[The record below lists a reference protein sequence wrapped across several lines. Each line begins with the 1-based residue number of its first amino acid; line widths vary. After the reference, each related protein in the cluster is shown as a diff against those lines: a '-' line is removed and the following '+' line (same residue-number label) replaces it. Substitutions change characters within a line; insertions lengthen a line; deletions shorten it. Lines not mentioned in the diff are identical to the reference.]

1 MGLIVELDNIL
12 PGTASKL
19 KWGLYSV
26 LYTTCSKGKKSEIFQ
41 FQEENSAKYVY
52 CETWEIIL
60 SNFHANV
67 FSYCKIQGEM

>member
-52 CETWEIIL
+52 CET
-60 SNFHANV
+60 
-67 FSYCKIQGEM
+67 

>member
-1 MGLIVELDNIL
+1 MGLIVELDNIF

-26 LYTTCSKGKKSEIFQ
+26 LYTTSSKGKKSEISQ

-52 CETWEIIL
+52 CET
-60 SNFHANV
+60 
-67 FSYCKIQGEM
+67 